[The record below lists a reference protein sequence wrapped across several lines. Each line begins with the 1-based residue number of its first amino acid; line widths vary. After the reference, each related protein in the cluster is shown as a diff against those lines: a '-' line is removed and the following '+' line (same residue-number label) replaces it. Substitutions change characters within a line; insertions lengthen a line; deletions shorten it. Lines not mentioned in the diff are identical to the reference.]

1 MEALQFKRDISS
13 LRAPGHCGEVWVSL
27 SLAHMVK
34 ELNHTICAITGRTE
48 SLTGGEKL
56 NEHEGNKKS
65 GPLKWD
71 KAEHERRS
79 A

>member
-1 MEALQFKRDISS
+1 MS
-13 LRAPGHCGEVWVSL
+13 LG
-27 SLAHMVK
+27 LAHTVK